1 MLAASVVVL
10 PVAAR
15 EHVSDERDNAEYGV
29 ENFTP
34 GYEKPLTADSMPE
47 AWTYVPENLQS
58 IPGGPAD
65 RWWSA
70 FSDPTLDTLIVMG
83 VRNNY
88 DLRMA
93 ARRRELARAAM
104 QQAKAAWYPTV
115 GVQAGWVKNQPSGA
129 TGESRPVAAP
139 GVSYF
144 QAGLT
149 AS

>member
-1 MLAASVVVL
+1 MLAASVVVM

-15 EHVSDERDNAEYGV
+15 EHVSDERNIAEDGV
-29 ENFTP
+29 ENLMP

-93 ARRRELARAAM
+93 ARRREMARAAM

-115 GVQAGWVKNQPSGA
+115 GC
-129 TGESRPVAAP
+129 RPD
-139 GVSYF
+139 G
-144 QAGLT
+144 
-149 AS
+149 

>member
-1 MLAASVVVL
+1 MSLKISRAF
-10 PVAAR
+10 R
-15 EHVSDERDNAEYGV
+15 
-29 ENFTP
+29 
-34 GYEKPLTADSMPE
+34 
-47 AWTYVPENLQS
+47 
-58 IPGGPAD
+58 GGPAD

-93 ARRRELARAAM
+93 ARRREMARAAM

-115 GVQAGWVKNQPSGA
+115 GEQAGWVKNQPSGA

-149 AS
+149 ASWEIDIFGKIASQVKAERHIFGISKLHGGYLCQRL